1 MKPSRLHLAALAFVL
16 PLCAT
21 VFSIWWMLRDD
32 ENRARMKAGAAL
44 NGRLSGMVEKADDAQ
59 ALWTKR
65 LEFVAGE
72 LALDPVP
79 EKMRGASEE
88 DPLVRT
94 AALLDAG
101 GVLTFPV
108 AKSASLREQEFLAR
122 SADLL
127 AEPWTP
133 KPDEAAGKMAVRGQA
148 SAAGWQR
155 FYWRDGMQLLY
166 WRTLPDN
173 SGYLLL
179 EIERSALLS
188 ELAAR
193 IGSPPWP
200 EGKRIGHSVVLA
212 DEQGN
217 AFLSWPDR
225 SAKTASVGT
234 GSVLSNR
241 VESSIAL
248 GGALQGWQFTWSA
261 DLSAVPGTGDIRLA
275 FGLLLGLVV
284 TGSGLLAF
292 TLLRR
297 LDRDVRE
304 AGQRVSFVNQ
314 VSHELKTPLT
324 NIRLYAE
331 MLEAKIGARDT
342 ESNSKEVQYTGIIL
356 RESARLSR
364 LIHNVLTF
372 ARLAKSAEPGGS
384 GMISLHAR
392 PTVPDEIV
400 RTVVEGFSVSLAEK
414 GMRVELSPGVPE
426 AIDIDPDI
434 CEQLLGNLL
443 SNAEKYARSGGYVG
457 VTTSV
462 EAVNPA
468 GEAGAGTKRLLKIE
482 VYDRGPGLPPH
493 SAVRAFQ
500 PFIRFHDKH
509 TDGAGGAGLGLA
521 IVRELSTLHGG
532 NAGYRELPGGGACF
546 YFTLASQNTDHQ
558 SAEEI
563 V

>member
-21 VFSIWWMLRDD
+21 VFSVWWMLRDD
-32 ENRARMKAGAAL
+32 EDRARMKAGAVL
-44 NGRLSGMVEKADDAQ
+44 NSLLVSMVEKADDAQ
-59 ALWTKR
+59 AGWTRR
-65 LEFVAGE
+65 LEAVVAQ
-72 LALDPVP
+72 LVLDPST
-79 EKMRGASEE
+79 EYLRAASDSE
-88 DPLVRT
+88 PLVRT
-94 AALLDAG
+94 AALLDAS

-108 AKSASLREQEFLAR
+108 TENASLREREFLER

-133 KPDEAAGKMAVRGQA
+133 KPAESAGKLTSRGEPMME
-148 SAAGWQR
+148 SGWQR

-166 WRTLPDN
+166 WKALPEN

-179 EIERSALLS
+179 EIERSALLA
-188 ELAAR
+188 ELAAG

-200 EGKRIGHSVVLA
+200 EGKRDGHSVVLA

-225 SAKTASVGT
+225 SAKFASVPDT
-234 GSVLSNR
+234 LLPDR
-241 VESSIAL
+241 LRSSIAL
-248 GGALQGWQFTWSA
+248 LGALQGWQFTWSA
-261 DLSAVPGTGDIRLA
+261 DLSAVPGTSDIRLA
-275 FGLLLGLVV
+275 LGLLLGLVV

-297 LDRDVRE
+297 LDREVRE

-331 MLEAKIGARDT
+331 MLDARIGARDGG
-342 ESNSKEVQYTGIIL
+342 NDSKESQYTGIIL

-372 ARLAKSAEPGGS
+372 ARLAKAAEPGG
-384 GMISLHAR
+384 GRMITLHAR
-392 PTVPDEIV
+392 LAVPDDIIRKV
-400 RTVVEGFSVSLAEK
+400 IEGFSVSLEEK
-414 GMRVELSPGVPE
+414 SMRVEFSPGAPDALE
-426 AIDIDPDI
+426 IDPDI

-457 VTTSV
+457 VISSV
-462 EAVNPA
+462 AGNPA
-468 GEAGAGTKRLLKIE
+468 CAAGTGANRLLKIE
-482 VYDRGPGLPPH
+482 VCDRGPGLPPH
-493 SAVRAFQ
+493 STARAFL
-500 PFIRFHDKH
+500 PFVRFHDRH
-509 TDGAGGAGLGLA
+509 TDGTGGAGLGLA
-521 IVRELSTLHGG
+521 IVRELSVLHGG
-532 NAGYRELPGGGACF
+532 DAGYREMPGGGACF
-546 YFTLASQNTDHQ
+546 YFTLASQDSDQH
-558 SAEEI
+558 SAEDS

>member
-21 VFSIWWMLRDD
+21 VFSVWWMLRDD
-32 ENRARMKAGAAL
+32 EDRSRMKAGAVL
-44 NGRLSGMVEKADDAQ
+44 NGLLVSMVEKADDAR
-59 ALWTKR
+59 AGWTGR
-65 LEFVAGE
+65 LEAVAGGIV
-72 LALDPVP
+72 LDPST
-79 EKMRGASEE
+79 ENLRSASESE
-88 DPLVRT
+88 PLVRT
-94 AALLDAG
+94 AALLDEA
-101 GVLTFPV
+101 GVLVFPV
-108 AKSASLREQEFLAR
+108 AENASLREREFLVR

-133 KPDEAAGKMAVRGQA
+133 KPAESAGRGTA
-148 SAAGWQR
+148 SGWQR

-166 WRTLPDN
+166 WKALPEND
-173 SGYLLL
+173 GYLLL

-188 ELAAR
+188 ELAAG

-200 EGKRIGHSVVLA
+200 EGKRDGHSVVLA

-225 SAKTASVGT
+225 SAKFASVPDG
-234 GSVLSNR
+234 LLPDR
-241 VESSIAL
+241 LQSSIAL
-248 GGALQGWQFTWSA
+248 QGALQGWQFTWSA
-261 DLSAVPGTGDIRLA
+261 DLSAVPGTSDLRLA
-275 FGLLLGLVV
+275 LGLLLGLVV

-297 LDRDVRE
+297 LDREVRE

-331 MLEAKIGARDT
+331 MLEAKIGARDGG
-342 ESNSKEVQYTGIIL
+342 SDSKELQYTGIIL

-372 ARLAKSAEPGGS
+372 ARLSKAAEPGTGR
-384 GMISLHAR
+384 MISLHAR
-392 PTVPDEIV
+392 LAVPDEIIRKV
-400 RTVVEGFSVSLAEK
+400 IEGFSVSLAEK
-414 GMRVELSPGVPE
+414 GMRVEFSPGAPDAME
-426 AIDIDPDI
+426 MDPDI

-457 VTTSV
+457 VTSS
-462 EAVNPA
+462 
-468 GEAGAGTKRLLKIE
+468 GAGRLLKIE
-482 VYDRGPGLPPH
+482 VCDRGPGLPPH
-493 SAVRAFQ
+493 SAARAFQ
-500 PFIRFHDKH
+500 PFVRFHDRH

-521 IVRELSTLHGG
+521 IVRELSVLHGG
-532 NAGYRELPGGGACF
+532 DAGYRELNGGGACF
-546 YFTLASQNTDHQ
+546 YFTLAACDADTISP
-558 SAEEI
+558 EEKA
-563 V
+563 